1 MITLET
7 FYSVLALFI
16 GAGVFLVGIVMF
28 SEHLGRN
35 ASRSA
40 SILFKKITDNRFIG
54 YGVGFAVTAIVQSS
68 AATTVTAVGLVNAGM
83 LTLFQASSIM
93 LGSHAGTTS
102 TLFLVSLSTFDIRYV
117 FMMLGF
123 AGALI
128 KIITKKENWINFA
141 NILISFTILFVGL
154 SLMSGALTDNQ
165 ALREF
170 FIDLFLR
177 IDFPPLLMLL
187 GMVFTVILQSS
198 TASLSLF
205 LMMIMEGLMGFDSA
219 LFLGLGA
226 IVGSSSTAILASI
239 TTNTNGRRAALLNFL
254 FSIIGV
260 SIFTC
265 IIWFFRPIVIP
276 FYQQLI
282 PLVWQLPVFQLSYN
296 LIAASVLIWFIKPL
310 NNLVCRLLKEK
321 EIPEAK
327 TNAKKYMRTTY
338 IDDALLATPAI
349 ALDLTKKEVRDMMDR
364 ARANLVLAFDALV
377 NQDLTNKKKIKK
389 AENRIDF
396 LNARIAKYISKLSG
410 TSISEDED
418 ILLGSFCRVINDV
431 ERVGD
436 YARKMLKDASRM
448 KKTENKFAKKAVEHL
463 RDMFAKVLELFDLSI
478 EIFENRDS
486 NKMKDIYSL
495 DEEVDSLK
503 SKISI
508 GQIMWLKAG
517 QYIQSGGEY
526 FYSAVS
532 DLERIADHL
541 TNIAVSMSSCPGGQA
556 EDMQEDDEE
565 DDEESAPEDTILRVP

>member
-1 MITLET
+1 MDTIH
-7 FYSVLALFI
+7 SVLSLII

-40 SILFKKITDNRFIG
+40 SILFKRITDNRFIG
-54 YGVGFAVTAIVQSS
+54 YGVGFVVTAIVQSS

-83 LTLFQASSIM
+83 LTLLQASSIM

-117 FMMLGF
+117 FMLLGF

-128 KIITKKENWINFA
+128 KIVTKKESLVNFA

-154 SLMSGALTDNQ
+154 SLMSGALSDNQ
-165 ALREF
+165 TLRDF
-170 FIDLFLR
+170 FINLFLR
-177 IDFPPLLMLL
+177 IEFPPLLILL

-205 LMMIMEGLMGFDSA
+205 LMMIMEGLLGFESA

-226 IVGSSSTAILASI
+226 IIGSSSTAILASI

-260 SIFTC
+260 TIFTC
-265 IIWFFRPIVIP
+265 IIWPLKSIIIP
-276 FYQQLI
+276 VYQQLI

-296 LIAASVLIWFIKPL
+296 LIAASILIWFTKPL
-310 NNLVCRLLKEK
+310 SRLVCLLLKEK
-321 EIPEAK
+321 EIPEAV
-327 TNAKKYMRTTY
+327 TNIKKYMRTSY
-338 IDDALLATPAI
+338 IDDDLLTTPSI
-349 ALDLTKKEVRDMMDR
+349 ALDLTKKEIKDMMDR
-364 ARANLVLAFDALV
+364 TRTNLVLAFHALV

-389 AENRIDF
+389 TENRIDF
-396 LNARIAKYISKLSG
+396 LNNRIAKYISKLSA
-410 TSISEDED
+410 TAISEDEE
-418 ILLGSFCRVINDV
+418 ILLGSFFRVINDV

-436 YARKMLKDASRM
+436 FARKMLKDASRM
-448 KKTENKFAKKAVEHL
+448 KKSSYKFAKRAVEHL
-463 RDMFAKVLELFDLSI
+463 QEMFTKVLELFDLSA

-486 NKMKDIYSL
+486 NKMENVISL
-495 DEEVDSLK
+495 DKEVDSLK
-503 SKISI
+503 SKITI

-517 QYIQSGGEY
+517 QYVQSGGEY
-526 FYSAVS
+526 FYSSVS

-541 TNIAVSMSSCPGGQA
+541 TNIAVSMCHCPNEQTG
-556 EDMQEDDEE
+556 DMQEEE
-565 DDEESAPEDTILRVP
+565 DDDEGEESPPDDVI